1 MDADENSGFLE
12 LRRHDGDSEV
22 HEGFLFED
30 YESEGPGYG
39 ITHFHFFSCSADAA
53 NCGLLTW
60 MIFISM
66 VTILQATIFVVIC

>member
-1 MDADENSGFLE
+1 MGADVDSGFLE

-39 ITHFHFFSCSADAA
+39 LRLSFFVVF
-53 NCGLLTW
+53 LLTADLEQ
-60 MIFISM
+60 FGYD
-66 VTILQATIFVVIC
+66 L